1 MCGINSS
8 LINFNTKEFQL
19 KKKINEIEYFLK
31 NKKYNKILKTIREFR
46 NNYIFIQIIIK
57 KNKGIISFLKNILNE
72 IEKLKKK
79 NLSFQKIDILSDISW
94 IINEEILIKSIEIEN
109 NLKKQ
114 NINISEKSVI
124 FFRYLLYE
132 IESLN

>member
-46 NNYIFIQIIIK
+46 NNYIFIQIII
-57 KNKGIISFLKNILNE
+57 
-72 IEKLKKK
+72 
-79 NLSFQKIDILSDISW
+79 
-94 IINEEILIKSIEIEN
+94 
-109 NLKKQ
+109 
-114 NINISEKSVI
+114 
-124 FFRYLLYE
+124 Y
-132 IESLN
+132 